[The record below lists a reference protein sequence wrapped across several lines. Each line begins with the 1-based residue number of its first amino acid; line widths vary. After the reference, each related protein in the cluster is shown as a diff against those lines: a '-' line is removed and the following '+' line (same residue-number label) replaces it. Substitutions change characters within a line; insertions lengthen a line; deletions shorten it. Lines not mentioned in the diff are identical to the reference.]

1 MKINFLLILILSV
14 LIESSL
20 YSQLKHSPE
29 EKKTF
34 YKPTLNPNSN
44 IIQHK
49 GKFFHFEIENT
60 FKKLPSLTI
69 VFTDMKGNQQL
80 FTCCSDNGGL
90 ESSDD
95 DNRRSKVK
103 GIILGKNYLKIK
115 LEDYNL
121 KVGETYKM
129 TVKGL
134 KDDLFVNFKYAA
146 L

>member
-1 MKINFLLILILSV
+1 MKINFILLTVVVGSPLLSQV
-14 LIESSL
+14 
-20 YSQLKHSPE
+20 KHSS
-29 EKKTF
+29 EKKEIF

-44 IIQHK
+44 PIQHK
-49 GKFFHFEIENT
+49 GKLFHFEIENT

-69 VFTDMKGNQQL
+69 VFTDAKGNQQL
-80 FTCCSDNGGL
+80 VTCCSDNGGL

-95 DNRRSKVK
+95 DARPRKEK

-129 TVKGL
+129 TIKGL
-134 KDDLFVNFKYAA
+134 QNDLFMNFKYAA

>member
-1 MKINFLLILILSV
+1 MFL
-14 LIESSL
+14 ESSL
-20 YSQLKHSPE
+20 YSQVKHSPQ

-34 YKPTLNPNSN
+34 YKPTLNSNSN
-44 IIQHK
+44 SIQHK

-60 FKKLPSLTI
+60 FKKLPSLTL
-69 VFTDMKGNQQL
+69 VFTDVKGNQQL

-95 DNRRSKVK
+95 DARPRKEK
-103 GIILGKNYLKIK
+103 GIVLGKNYLRIK

-129 TVKGL
+129 TIKGL
-134 KDDLFVNFKYAA
+134 NDDLFVNFKYAA